1 MNVVNFAEGI
11 LGIDQKSAPLVANCL
26 KQVALGEDVETSL
39 QMISVAE
46 KLDLGE
52 RVDTPVLRQIGEK
65 PLADTQ
71 RLFLS
76 L

>member
-11 LGIDQKSAPLVANCL
+11 LGIDQVASPIVAKCL
-26 KQVALGEDVETSL
+26 RQIAGEEQDVSSL
-39 QMISVAE
+39 MISVADR
-46 KLDLGE
+46 LDSGQ
-52 RVDTPVLRQIGEK
+52 RIDVPVLRQIGEK

>member
-11 LGIDQKSAPLVANCL
+11 LGIDQTAAPIVADCL
-26 KQVALGEDVETSL
+26 RKRAALPTTIPTSL
-39 QMISVAE
+39 MYHVAGQ
-46 KLDLGE
+46 LDSGSRPSMELI
-52 RVDTPVLRQIGEK
+52 RQIGERE
-65 PLADTQ
+65 LADTQ